1 MIHVLLTSELQW
13 QSNDVVT
20 FFSCLCIPFYQE
32 FFPDFSA
39 GISYKAL
46 LYSQM
51 LPAFH
56 GHQ

>member
-32 FFPDFSA
+32 FFSDFSA
-39 GISYKAL
+39 DISHKAL
-46 LYSQM
+46 LYGQM
-51 LPAFH
+51 
-56 GHQ
+56 